1 MPLKIEFMALSME
14 PFELLGSFVELDL
27 SSLCLSNF
35 LLKFGSLASNFDGE
49 LLDLEGELLD
59 LGLISSSV
67 LFQR

>member
-1 MPLKIEFMALSME
+1 MALSVE
-14 PFELLGSFVELDL
+14 SFELFGSFVELDL

-35 LLKFGSLASNFDGE
+35 LLKLSSLASNFDGE

-67 LFQR
+67 LFER